1 MYYLLTESFKEKHKE
16 LVKIILE
23 AVLADKI
30 YLLGSTLMIR
40 RTKTVFMTDAP
51 SCRYV
56 GHYYVLVLV
65 RNKTN
70 CRAVQDKIENSSKH
84 FIPVTAIVLYT
95 KQFSEWLTE
104 GKQFGITVNRLA
116 VQLNGRVKRKLYL
129 LRHLT
134 LNYRMYQINQYS
146 MKA

>member
-1 MYYLLTESFKEKHKE
+1 MYVAIEEIQIYYQLRKRKSTTKNKSTRMYYLLTESFKEKHKE

-104 GKQFGITVNRLA
+104 G
-116 VQLNGRVKRKLYL
+116 
-129 LRHLT
+129 
-134 LNYRMYQINQYS
+134 
-146 MKA
+146 